1 MDFALTHEQVLL
13 RDSLQTFLRQQYGF
27 AARQAALHSLEGR
40 RADIWKRFAELGIL
54 GAAFPERVGGLGGG
68 AAETMIVMQAFGS
81 ALVFEPYLEACVIAG
96 GLLSRAGGSR
106 ADEALDS
113 IAKGESLIVPA
124 WAETATHFGFER
136 VCTRAT
142 RDDRG
147 WVLSG
152 RKIVV
157 IAAPWATQLLVS
169 ARTGGADDDRDGISL
184 FLIDKSAAGIRLL
197 EYPTMD
203 GRRAADVIFDGVR
216 VSNDS
221 LIGEVGGALAS
232 LERAGDEA
240 IAAISAEAVGILK
253 RMLADTLDYAKQRKQ
268 FGQTIASFQVLQ
280 HRMVDM
286 HLQIEMAESASYR
299 ATLSLD
305 AEPRERMLA
314 ASAAKVVIAE
324 ACRFV
329 SQNAVQLHG
338 GVGMTEE
345 LALGSY
351 FKRAMMI
358 VNEFGS
364 ADHHLARHARLEAAA

>member
-1 MDFALTHEQVLL
+1 MDFALDQEQTML
-13 RDSLQTFLRQQYGF
+13 RDNLQSLLRQQYGF
-27 AARQAALHSLEGR
+27 SFRQAALHSPSGW
-40 RADIWKRFAELGIL
+40 RADLWQRFAELGLL
-54 GAAFPERVGGLGGG
+54 GAAIPERAGGLGGG
-68 AAETMIVMQAFGS
+68 AAETMIIMQELGV
-81 ALVFEPYLEACVIAG
+81 ALVLEPYLETCVIAG
-96 GLLSRAGGSR
+96 GLLERAGGPY
-106 ADEALDS
+106 ADEALRS
-113 IAKGESLIVPA
+113 IVQGQSVIAPA
-124 WAETATHFGFER
+124 WAEVTTHYGFEH
-136 VCTRAT
+136 VATRAERKVDT
-142 RDDRG
+142 
-147 WVLSG
+147 WMLNG
-152 RKIVV
+152 RKCMVV
-157 IAAPWATQLLVS
+157 AAPWADRLLVS
-169 ARTGGADDDRDGISL
+169 ARTEGADDDRAGISL
-184 FLIDKSAAGIRLL
+184 FLVDRNAAGVTLI

-203 GRRAADVIFDGVR
+203 GRRAADVIFDEVR
-216 VSNDS
+216 VRHDA
-221 LIGEVGGALAS
+221 LIGEAGAALPS

-314 ASAAKVVIAE
+314 ASAAKVTIAE

-358 VNEFGS
+358 VNEFGGIN
-364 ADHHLARHARLEAAA
+364 HHLARHARLEAAA